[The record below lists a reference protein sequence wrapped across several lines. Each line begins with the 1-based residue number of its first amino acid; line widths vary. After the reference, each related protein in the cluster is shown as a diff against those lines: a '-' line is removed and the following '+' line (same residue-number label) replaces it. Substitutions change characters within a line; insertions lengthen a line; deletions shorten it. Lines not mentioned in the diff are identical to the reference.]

1 MAEEVHPPEI
11 VSKYTG
17 LPRSLYP
24 QIKKQIAERSAA
36 LETSIN
42 QQKRMVE
49 SSHDEFN
56 AAQARIQASIDE
68 LQAHL
73 DECKLDLNY
82 INRPE

>member
-11 VSKYTG
+11 VSKYSG
-17 LPRSLYP
+17 LPRSLYS
-24 QIKKQIAERSAA
+24 QIRLQVAERSAA

-42 QQKRMVE
+42 LQKKMME
-49 SSHDEFN
+49 GSHDEFN

-68 LQAHL
+68 LQVHL